1 MEASRRS
8 DRLLNSQTRYC
19 TTEQDDSAAAETD
32 GRKNTNICDRGR
44 TSQCDNKD
52 HSKMTS
58 AL

>member
-44 TSQCDNKD
+44 TSV
-52 HSKMTS
+52 
-58 AL
+58 